1 MSAHIH
7 QLTETIRLPH
17 WQRFAI
23 YGVTVWLFA
32 SGVTWL
38 IARYTLRTAGEFGET
53 VHPLEPWMLRVHGI
67 AVLLGLF
74 MYGTLLRAH
83 MLKAWHLR
91 KNRISG
97 ALASLVM
104 IMLMASGYLLYYAG
118 DEMVRPIISLVHWSI
133 GLGLG
138 AMLPLH
144 IWLGRRRPKAV
155 SRKPRADTA
164 EQSRA
169 QRKLSAG

>member
-7 QLTETIRLPH
+7 QLTETIRLPR
-17 WQRFAI
+17 WQRLAI

-53 VHPLEPWMLRVHGI
+53 IHPLEPWMLRVHGM

-104 IMLMASGYLLYYAG
+104 IMLMASGYPFDKIDTHG
-118 DEMVRPIISLVHWSI
+118 TIDESSFIIKPYRVAQIAAKMQTLKS
-133 GLGLG
+133 
-138 AMLPLH
+138 
-144 IWLGRRRPKAV
+144 GRA
-155 SRKPRADTA
+155 
-164 EQSRA
+164 
-169 QRKLSAG
+169 